1 MNPLTEF
8 WKRQT
13 GGREDGPRLEYES
26 PLTLNDLFIEDRR
39 VVMDAKGQVDC
50 IQFKVWLTDDDGV
63 MRPYWKAVKLGRIVR
78 VPVWLREDVKLM
90 QLQDDI
96 IAGAWESGLNYI
108 TLLANIIKPK
118 PFGLLQCYGVQVLG
132 DSPEEVRYLANQDY
146 HALTAM
152 LTGSFRGIEYRPLRD
167 GEAEWLRDK
176 MATMKNLIM
185 LRGIPSP
192 RNTAALVNM
201 SSMMGGEKD
210 TQSEEQMEQF
220 ARGMSTRE
228 FVFLLLSSPMDTK
241 SLSSWLTVVS
251 QEMTKWKSQMQGSRV
266 ISAGLSMPMAFSSNI
281 GSASAASHG
290 VATGETTGQTIGH
303 SESVGLAHSL
313 TLSNQVSHGQSEGVT
328 QGFSLTN
335 NATQSV
341 GQGASLGHA
350 VGVSEQASV
359 GQNFSHGVNESQ
371 SLSVG
376 QSHTQSVGSS
386 FGESMQQSQSHGVSD
401 QSSLSQGHSVGTSLS
416 SSHGLS
422 VGQSQQTS
430 ISQGYSDGMNQS
442 NSSSQTLSHGLTD
455 TSSQQLSSS
464 QGIGNSQGY
473 SDSRSTGASEGAAV
487 NHSVSDGSAVNNMVN
502 NSISANGRV
511 GIGFAGVGGGAAH
524 GDGTSASNQI
534 GQSTGGSNTIGYNN
548 SDSTSYSGGV
558 SHNSSVSEGA
568 SSSVGQST
576 TDSTGISH
584 SAGSSQN
591 WSTGVSQSAGQ
602 NQSSSFTTG
611 QSESATNTTG
621 ASYGVGQNWS
631 QSSGDGVSA
640 QQTSSTSNGTSAGMS
655 QSAGQ
660 SWSSGGSQSVSSGV
674 NQQDSATN
682 QISQTDGRGLSLG
695 STKGFSDTSSTS
707 VSQGVSQGTTAS
719 QTQGASSSES
729 AGQSQTQSMAN
740 QVSDSLGSGSN
751 LSVGPFFSLSKSFQ
765 WVDVSVE
772 NLVAVMQH
780 QRERLLQS
788 LQGQGAMYSDVYILV
803 DDEEA
808 RSAATA
814 VAKTAFYGDVF
825 PTPLEVMVLTP
836 EEQMHQAYHA
846 EAFSSCNAREP
857 IPNLMD
863 AFRYS
868 TVLLAREM
876 AAYTHPLRVE
886 LGGASTVT
894 ENIPI
899 LRVNPERTGEVYHGV
914 QVSGERWDPELGYK
928 TPFQW
933 RISRDELMH
942 TNISGRSGS
951 GKTVGATRFIAET
964 YNNMTFGPDPE
975 TGEERR
981 MSAIILDWKR
991 DWRIL
996 KRFVPENRFRFMS
1009 LSDPNLNPI
1018 RFNLLAVPQGIY
1030 PQHWL
1035 NAVIEVFCLSF
1046 SMGGRAKSLLWQ
1058 HITDLYTKYGV
1069 YDNPE
1074 NSRRITMYE
1083 LYQVVAAYQKS
1094 LSDIEKGK
1102 TARVGNDTKDA
1113 YQRVLDRLVY
1123 FSDRVYRTLYC
1134 DTSADALSIT
1144 DIVSAKNT
1152 VTVMEANGLDG
1163 EMKQFII
1170 GVLAAG
1176 IYQYTVA
1183 NDKYDPGLLLV
1194 FEEAH
1199 EVLKGSGADAGGGD
1213 SGSSVLNTGET
1224 IYEQMWNEA
1233 RGYNLFLVS
1242 ISQMPSHLPSSVI
1255 SNSSLVYSYALDDAK
1270 DREVMMK
1277 KIARDPRYDH
1287 REIERFFPRM
1297 PIGWCIAKSSRVQ
1310 DYKDAD
1316 PSIVATDPLIAEPV
1330 TNDEL
1335 RRQPSHTSV

>member
-1 MNPLTEF
+1 MKPWTEF
-8 WKRQT
+8 WRRQT
-13 GGREDGPRLEYES
+13 GVREDGPRAEYDS

-39 VVMDAKGQVDC
+39 VVTDAKGQVDC
-50 IQFKVWLTDDDGV
+50 IEFKVWLTDDDGV

-152 LTGSFRGIEYRPLRD
+152 LTGSFRGIEYRPLRE

-192 RNTAALVNM
+192 RNTAALNNM
-201 SSMMGGEKD
+201 SSMMGGEQD
-210 TQSEEQMEQF
+210 SQSEEQMEQF

-228 FVFLLLSSPMDTK
+228 FVFLLLASPMDTQ

-251 QEMTKWKSQMQGSRV
+251 QEMTQWKSQMQGSRV
-266 ISAGLSMPMAFSSNI
+266 ISAGLSMPMAFSSNV

-290 VATGETTGQTIGH
+290 VATGENYGQSIGH

-313 TLSNQVSHGQSEGVT
+313 TTSQQVSHGESLGVT
-328 QGFSLTN
+328 QGLSLTN
-335 NATQSV
+335 NATHSV
-341 GQGASLGHA
+341 GQGASVGHA
-350 VGVSEQASV
+350 AGVSEQASV
-359 GQNFSHGVNESQ
+359 GQNWSHGVNESQ

-386 FGESMQQSQSHGVSD
+386 FGESLQQGQTHGVSD
-401 QSSLSQGHSVGTSLS
+401 QSSLTQSHSVGTSLS
-416 SSHGLS
+416 STHGLT
-422 VGQSQQTS
+422 VGQSQQVGVS
-430 ISQGYSDGMNQS
+430 HNHGVGANQS
-442 NSSSQTLSHGLTD
+442 NSSTQSLSHGRTD
-455 TSSQQLSSS
+455 TTGNSLTSS
-464 QGIGNSQGY
+464 QGIGNTQSL
-473 SDSRSTGASEGAAV
+473 SRSHNMSASEGATVTHQVGDGSTVNSTVQNSLNGSVRAGIGIVGGSGGASHGDSTGAS
-487 NHSVSDGSAVNNMVN
+487 
-502 NSISANGRV
+502 
-511 GIGFAGVGGGAAH
+511 
-524 GDGTSASNQI
+524 NQI
-534 GQSTGGSNTIGYNN
+534 SQSAGGSNNVGLSNG
-548 SDSTSYSGGV
+548 DSTTYSGGV
-558 SHNSSVSEGA
+558 NHT
-568 SSSVGQST
+568 SSVGQGATSSVGNST
-576 TDSTGISH
+576 TDSTGLSH

-591 WSTGVSQSAGQ
+591 WSSGVSQSAGRS
-602 NQSSSFTTG
+602 QSSSWTTG
-611 QSESATNTTG
+611 QSESAANSSG
-621 ASYGVGQNWS
+621 ASYGVGQNWG
-631 QSSGDGVSA
+631 QSSGEGVTA
-640 QQTSSTSNGTSAGMS
+640 QQTSSTSNGTSVGMS

-674 NQQDSATN
+674 NQQDSSTN

-695 STKGFSDTSSTS
+695 STKGFSDTTSTS
-707 VSQGVSQGTTAS
+707 MSQGVSQGTTAS
-719 QTQGASSSES
+719 QTQGAST
-729 AGQSQTQSMAN
+729 GQSWGQNQTQSMAN
-740 QVSDSLGSGSN
+740 QVSDSLGSGAN

-803 DDEEA
+803 DDDDSRA
-808 RSAATA
+808 AATA

-825 PTPLEVMVLTP
+825 PTPLEVMVLSP
-836 EEQMHQAYHA
+836 EEQVHQAYHA
-846 EAFSSCNAREP
+846 EAFSSCNARES
-857 IPNLMD
+857 IPKLMD
-863 AFRYS
+863 SFRYS
-868 TVLLAREM
+868 TILLAREM

-886 LGGASTVT
+886 LGGASTIT
-894 ENIPI
+894 ENIPV
-899 LRVNPERTGEVYHGV
+899 LRVNPERNGEVYHGV

-928 TPFQW
+928 TPFEW
-933 RISRDELMH
+933 RIGRDEMMH
-942 TNISGRSGS
+942 TNISGRSRS

-964 YNNMTFGPDPE
+964 YKNMTFGPDPD
-975 TGEERR
+975 TGEEKR
-981 MSAIILDWKR
+981 MSAVILDWKR

-996 KRFVPENRFRFMS
+996 KRFVPADRFRFMS

-1018 RFNLLAVPQGIY
+1018 RFNLLSVPKGVY
-1030 PQHWL
+1030 PQRW
-1035 NAVIEVFCLSF
+1035 ADTVIELFCLSF
-1046 SMGGRAKSLLWQ
+1046 SLGGRAKSILWQ
-1058 HITDLYTKYGV
+1058 HIQEIYTKYGV

-1074 NSRRITMYE
+1074 NSRRATMFE
-1083 LYQVVAAYQKS
+1083 LYQSVAEKQKS
-1094 LSDIEKGK
+1094 FTETEKGK

-1123 FSDRVYRTLYC
+1123 FSDRMLRTLYC
-1134 DTSADALSIT
+1134 DTSADAIGIT

-1152 VTVMEANGLDG
+1152 VTVLEAGGL
-1163 EMKQFII
+1163 ESETKQFVI
-1170 GVLAAG
+1170 GVMAAG
-1176 IYQYTVA
+1176 VYQYTMH
-1183 NDKYDPGLLLV
+1183 NGKYDPGLLLV

-1199 EVLKGSGADAGGGD
+1199 QVLKGAGEDAGGGS
-1213 SGSSVLNTGET
+1213 SGSVLNTGET

-1233 RGYNLFLVS
+1233 AGWNLFLVS
-1242 ISQMPSHLPSSVI
+1242 ISQMPSRLPPSVI
-1255 SNSSLVYSYALDDAK
+1255 SNSGLVYAYALDEAK
-1270 DREVMMK
+1270 DREVIMK

-1330 TNDEL
+1330 SDEEL
-1335 RRQPSHTSV
+1335 RLEQAQTPV